1 MPTFRFKTDAGDG
14 LDVTTEKLEFPHRRA
29 ATDDAQVA
37 LVEMA
42 HETLPMEHAAHF
54 AVEIED
60 ETGKPVYKAS
70 LDFAG
75 QNEDDLDNQG
85 KPASP
90 ANRS

>member
-1 MPTFRFKTDAGDG
+1 
-14 LDVTTEKLEFPHRRA
+14 
-29 ATDDAQVA
+29 
-37 LVEMA
+37 
-42 HETLPMEHAAHF
+42 MEHAAHF